1 MVAWDMCLVND
12 ELGLGGSA
20 GRLIDTFERDSWT
33 QDDLLAAAF
42 AGYQKRDALLNE
54 AAPRELS

>member
-20 GRLIDTFERDSWT
+20 GRL
-33 QDDLLAAAF
+33 LASF
-42 AGYQKRDALLNE
+42 ADVTIVQVDQQNYYVGDFHG
-54 AAPRELS
+54 PRG